1 MFKTPHVCRVNR
13 YICHRCVRNT
23 TGLPRKHSDLLGT
36 LEACQ
41 AHQRCVRD
49 KRDILETPLL
59 CQNNTEGS
67 GSSESCQ
74 EHIRLVGDSKV
85 VSVTPETCKGHHLHV
100 RDTRDIKHLSGTPE
114 RCQACHLVAWDVSA
128 WYTVCEL
135 YNLKLSKAEF

>member
-1 MFKTPHVCRVNR
+1 MFKTPHVCRGNR

-23 TGLPRKHSDLLGT
+23 TGLPGKHSDFLGT

-85 VSVTPETCKGHHLHV
+85 MSVTPETCEGYHIHV

-114 RCQACHLVAWDVSA
+114 TCQACHLVAWDVSA
-128 WYTVCEL
+128 GYTVCEL